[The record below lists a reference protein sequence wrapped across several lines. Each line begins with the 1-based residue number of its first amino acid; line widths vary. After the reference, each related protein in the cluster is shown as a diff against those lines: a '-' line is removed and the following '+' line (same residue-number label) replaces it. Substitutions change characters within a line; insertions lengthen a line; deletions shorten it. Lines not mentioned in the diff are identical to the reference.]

1 MALPPGAPRPQ
12 RGASSPGDELVQS
25 MRSNERRL
33 KMLEERLTNMR
44 SKLQVTEQNMIQKN
58 KVIFEEIRA
67 YGLEITDVKKDI
79 QELKEK
85 ILWVVKEIQDC
96 AKREQVEM
104 LKKYLD
110 YWNPFK
116 FVTKNDVDAIV
127 RDVIDQMR
135 RGKDIQELKEKI
147 LWVVK
152 EIQDCA
158 KREQVEMLKK
168 YLDFW
173 NPFKFVTKNDVDAIV
188 RDVID
193 QMRRGK

>member
-110 YWNPFK
+110 
-116 FVTKNDVDAIV
+116 
-127 RDVIDQMR
+127 
-135 RGKDIQELKEKI
+135 
-147 LWVVK
+147 
-152 EIQDCA
+152 
-158 KREQVEMLKK
+158 
-168 YLDFW
+168 FW

>member
-135 RGKDIQELKEKI
+135 RGK
-147 LWVVK
+147 
-152 EIQDCA
+152 
-158 KREQVEMLKK
+158 
-168 YLDFW
+168 
-173 NPFKFVTKNDVDAIV
+173 
-188 RDVID
+188 
-193 QMRRGK
+193 

>member
-1 MALPPGAPRPQ
+1 
-12 RGASSPGDELVQS
+12 

-135 RGKDIQELKEKI
+135 RGK
-147 LWVVK
+147 
-152 EIQDCA
+152 
-158 KREQVEMLKK
+158 
-168 YLDFW
+168 
-173 NPFKFVTKNDVDAIV
+173 
-188 RDVID
+188 
-193 QMRRGK
+193 